1 MIHEDRVILM
11 TGLQAYEDG
20 EGKKDIAVAN
30 YFRGDYIGAEMLKS
44 VIAMTIAAALFYA
57 GYVFYNL
64 ENFLKDL
71 YQTDWIEYA
80 KVLLTRYLI
89 LVVAYAVI
97 TYLVY
102 AYRYAKAKK
111 NLKNYYGRLKT
122 LSAMYHE
129 ES

>member
-1 MIHEDRVILM
+1 
-11 TGLQAYEDG
+11 
-20 EGKKDIAVAN
+20 
-30 YFRGDYIGAEMLKS
+30 
-44 VIAMTIAAALFYA
+44 MTIAASVFYA

-64 ENFLKDL
+64 ESFMRDL

-89 LVVAYAVI
+89 LVVVYAVI

-111 NLKNYYGRLKT
+111 NLKKYYGRLKE